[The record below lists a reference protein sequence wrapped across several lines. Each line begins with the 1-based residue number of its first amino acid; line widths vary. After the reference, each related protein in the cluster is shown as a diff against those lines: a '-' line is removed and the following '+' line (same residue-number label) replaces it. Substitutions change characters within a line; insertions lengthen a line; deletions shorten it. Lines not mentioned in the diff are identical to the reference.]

1 MSSSH
6 DSQRSLGSLLPD
18 LATHTA
24 NALTS
29 LRNAIIDVLPG
40 ERPAWLVVDLSG
52 SYPARRKRQRLVSRA
67 LALGER
73 QPSLEEFEELVSRL
87 LAATW
92 LTGVVVRFEQL
103 SVDLATA
110 YALRRQLTRL
120 REGGKRLVVS
130 TNNLTT
136 ASFYLATAAER
147 IIAPESAELSV
158 NGVSL
163 STTFMAD
170 ALARYGVRFEK
181 LAIKE
186 YKNAGDQLTRSTMSD
201 AQREQYGA
209 FLDSFQQT
217 VTTTAA
223 RDRATTPATVTR
235 WLDEGVTSAARALEL
250 GMIDEVAYED
260 AFMTKSHQP
269 YATGRRFLA
278 RPARPVGDKRV
289 AIVSLTGSI
298 VQGESRKLPLLLP
311 LLGEE
316 LAGCQTLVRA
326 LRTAGADERT
336 AAVVLHVDSG
346 GGSALA
352 SDLIWREVKL
362 LSERL
367 PVVAVMG
374 QYAASGGYYVLTHA
388 TEVIAAPTTVTG
400 SIGVVLGKP
409 VLEEFNAKYGF
420 NPESVTRGR
429 FAELMSSARGF
440 DEQERALLQRY
451 SEEVYGRFVSRVAS
465 GRRLSEERVNEIG
478 RGRIWS
484 GADALG
490 LGLVDHLGDVASAV
504 ERARELAGL
513 AKDAPAWNVEPPK
526 HYLAPVI
533 EDPRKVVNVL
543 GALLAERAL
552 LLHPLELRLR

>member
-158 NGVSL
+158 NGMSL

-533 EDPRKVVNVL
+533 EDPRTVVNVL